1 MIQSKPY
8 DFMVK
13 YTPSREWSEG
23 MGALIAVAFFLGG
36 LTGGLYLVSVV
47 YNNIWGM
54 FIAWICALL
63 MGIFDMAH
71 LSKPLRFW
79 RIVFRPNSSWI
90 SRGFIFITLFIG
102 STAIQL
108 ALSTWAPGYATSVFK
123 VISAILAFGVAM
135 YSGFVVSYVSGI
147 KLWNSAIMPVL
158 FLASGLAGGFAILM
172 AINLFGVSL
181 LLERFAQFLQLMLV
195 VYAILIGFHLWATSY
210 SSQSAKDSVKQI
222 LVGRISGMF
231 WGIVIAVGVVIPLA
245 ILYFANY
252 NTATLPLIAVICV
265 ILGSLALRYVIL
277 KAGMYSPLVPSHE
290 NEYIE

>member
-13 YTPSREWSEG
+13 NTPSREWSEG

-79 RIVFRPNSSWI
+79 RIIFRPGSSWI

-108 ALSTWAPGYATSVFK
+108 ALSTWAPGYAETVFK
-123 VISAILAFGVAM
+123 WISAALAFGVAM

-147 KLWNSAIMPVL
+147 KLWNSAVMPVL
-158 FLASGLAGGFAILM
+158 FLASGLVGGLAVLM
-172 AINLFGVSL
+172 AIYLFGTSL
-181 LLERFAQFLQLMLV
+181 LLERIAQILQLMLV
-195 VYAILIGFHLWATSY
+195 AYIIIIGFHLWVTSY
-210 SSQSAKDSVKQI
+210 SSQSAKDSVRQI
-222 LVGRISGMF
+222 LVGRVSSLF
-231 WGIVIAVGVVIPLA
+231 WGIVIAVGVIIPLV
-245 ILYFANY
+245 ILYFTKY
-252 NTATLPLIAVICV
+252 TSATLPLMAVICV
-265 ILGSLALRYVIL
+265 ILGNLALRYVIL